1 MRDMLRA
8 GLDVD
13 CAFGSGIALDA
24 QVSDLASRPPFSA
37 AVLRIASVMCRAQ
50 RLCLLLGADGLIG
63 APDGCHHG
71 NGRRDGAAAP
81 VLRSHA

>member
-24 QVSDLASRPPFSA
+24 QVSDLASRPRLSLFSG
-37 AVLRIASVMCRAQ
+37 LQASRVGPSQ
-50 RLCLLLGADGLIG
+50 RLYLLLGADGLIG
-63 APDGCHHG
+63 APDGSHHG
-71 NGRRDGAAAP
+71 G
-81 VLRSHA
+81 